1 VRPADA
7 TGPLPAALLF
17 DMDGLLVD
25 TERTWFAVESEVM
38 ADLGAPWGPEHQ
50 AALVGGPL
58 EKSVQYMLDHAG
70 RSDVP
75 PAELRRALL
84 DGMVRHL
91 RAGPVNWQPGAQR
104 LLAEAA
110 AAGVPRALVSSSLRP
125 VVDAVLDAIGHHHFG
140 VTVSGDDVE
149 QTKPHPDPYLLAA
162 HLLGVPPRDCVA
174 LEDSETGA
182 TSAVSAGC
190 VTVVVPSLVA
200 VPDGIGDHRAG
211 SLADLDLGTL
221 GDLVAARA

>member
-1 VRPADA
+1 V
-7 TGPLPAALLF
+7 
-17 DMDGLLVD
+17 
-25 TERTWFAVESEVM
+25 
-38 ADLGAPWGPEHQ
+38 
-50 AALVGGPL
+50 
-58 EKSVQYMLDHAG
+58 
-70 RSDVP
+70 
-75 PAELRRALL
+75 
-84 DGMVRHL
+84 
-91 RAGPVNWQPGAQR
+91 
-104 LLAEAA
+104 AA

-162 HLLGVPPRDCVA
+162 RLLGVPPRDCVA

-200 VPDGIGDHRAG
+200 VPEGVGDHRAG
-211 SLADLDLGTL
+211 SLEDLDLGAL
-221 GDLVAARA
+221 GDLLAARA